1 MDVTVEDAA
10 RLWNTRD
17 ALPALLDRIAV
28 PVADAPL
35 EYPPDM
41 DHRERLRMA
50 EAEIVRL
57 REASRW
63 ADIGSVPTNRPV
75 LLSYENGFMLVD
87 TARWN
92 EDGKQ
97 FFAYSGHDPAITH
110 WMELPDPPNPQVDR
124 AGAADPIQAQTTTS
138 AGSESNDLLGGLPDQ
153 EKNL

>member
-57 REASRW
+57 REA
-63 ADIGSVPTNRPV
+63 
-75 LLSYENGFMLVD
+75 
-87 TARWN
+87 
-92 EDGKQ
+92 
-97 FFAYSGHDPAITH
+97 
-110 WMELPDPPNPQVDR
+110 LP
-124 AGAADPIQAQTTTS
+124 
-138 AGSESNDLLGGLPDQ
+138 
-153 EKNL
+153 